1 MQVFDGKMAWFLAC
15 TVALVY
21 IWALACTVVLAYIG
35 V

>member
-1 MQVFDGKMAWFLAC
+1 MQVFDGKMAWVLAY

>member
-1 MQVFDGKMAWFLAC
+1 MQVFDGKMALAC

-21 IWALACTVVLAYIG
+21 IWALAYTVVLAYIE

>member
-1 MQVFDGKMAWFLAC
+1 MQVFDGKMAWVLAC